1 MNTKK
6 DEFLGIKQEI
16 LNKIKAY
23 DTIIIHRHIRP
34 DGDCMGSTLGLRSI
48 LRNSFPNKRILSAGY
63 DTVKYLDFLGKEDV
77 VPEEYYQDALV
88 IVVDTS
94 NASRIA
100 GGNYNKGKELI
111 KMDHHIET
119 EKYGM
124 INYVRE
130 SFPSTSI
137 LIMDFFETF
146 KSELKM
152 DVEGA
157 RALYVATITD
167 TGRFRYNSVNGD
179 TLRLA
184 GNMLDYGF
192 NTDDIY
198 ANLHIKDKEILKLQG
213 YVLNHFKTSPNGVSY
228 IYLNER
234 IQKKFGVSNED
245 ASALVNV
252 LDSIRGSLIWI
263 LFIDIEGVI
272 RVRLR
277 SRYTGVVEIAQRY
290 NGGGHFQASG
300 AMAKNKREMKQMVK
314 EADEALRL
322 YKLEHKE
329 VF

>member
-1 MNTKK
+1 MNLKK
-6 DEFLGIKQEI
+6 DEFYQVKLDI

-23 DTIIIHRHIRP
+23 NTIIIHRHIRP
-34 DGDCMGSTLGLRSI
+34 DGDCMGSTLGLKSI
-48 LRNSFPNKRILSAGY
+48 LKNSFPDKKIYCAGY
-63 DTVKYLDFLGKEDV
+63 DTVKYLEFLGQEDT

-100 GGNYNKGKELI
+100 GGNYNKGKEII
-111 KMDHHIET
+111 KIDHHIEV
-119 EKYGM
+119 EKFGD
-124 INYVRE
+124 INYVRDNY
-130 SFPSTSI
+130 PSTSI
-137 LIMDFFETF
+137 VLMDFFETF
-146 KSELKM
+146 KNELKM

-167 TGRFRYNSVNGD
+167 TGRFRYNSVNGE

-245 ASALVNV
+245 ASALVNT
-252 LDSIRGSLIWI
+252 LDSIRGSLIWM

-290 NGGGHFQASG
+290 NGGGHMQASG
-300 AMAKNKREMKQMVK
+300 AMAKNRREMKQMVK

-322 YKLEHKE
+322 YKAEHKE